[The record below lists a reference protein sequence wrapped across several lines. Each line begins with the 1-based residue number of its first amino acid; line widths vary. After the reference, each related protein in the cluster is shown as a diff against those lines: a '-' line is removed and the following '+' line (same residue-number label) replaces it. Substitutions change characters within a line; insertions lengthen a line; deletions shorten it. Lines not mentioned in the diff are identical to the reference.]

1 MIKFFK
7 KIINNFLSIFNLKI
21 TKLDDFIILNQSV
34 SETDPCM
41 ESEFKKIYAKIEK
54 FFGKADPVPA
64 YTVYKTIRYIC
75 ENNIEGDIVECGVFK
90 GRMVAIIMEALNQC
104 NDFNRNIY
112 LYDTFEGMTPGKD
125 IDYQV
130 FSDGKKK
137 IRMQK
142 GENYCDIDQVKK
154 NLNNFEYR
162 KEKIIFKKGDVKLTL
177 KPDNI
182 PNKIALL
189 RLDTDFYESSLVEL
203 EMLYEKVNLDGFVIY
218 DDYGHWMGQYKAT
231 NEFFEKN
238 KLKPFFVRTSRK
250 ERLEIKKLS
259 IKK

>member
-1 MIKFFK
+1 MSKFLKKLINKFF
-7 KIINNFLSIFNLKI
+7 SIFNLKI
-21 TKLDDFIILNQSV
+21 TKLDDFIILNRSV

-41 ESEFKKIYAKIEK
+41 EPEFKKIYENIEK

-64 YTVYKTIRYIC
+64 YTVYKTIRYIS
-75 ENNIEGDIVECGVFK
+75 ENNIDGDIVECGVFR
-90 GRMVAIIMEALNQC
+90 GRMVAVIMETLNQC
-104 NDFNRNIY
+104 NDLNRNIY
-112 LYDTFEGMTPGKD
+112 LYDTFQGMTPGTD

-130 FSDGKKK
+130 FSSDGKK

-142 GENYCDIDQVKK
+142 GENYCDINQVRK
-154 NLNNFEYR
+154 NLSNFKYQ
-162 KEKIIFKKGDVKLTL
+162 KEKIVFEKGDVKFTL
-177 KPDNI
+177 NSNV

-189 RLDTDFYESSLVEL
+189 RLDTDFYESSLIEL
-203 EMLYEKVNLDGFVIY
+203 EKLYDKVNLNGFVIY

-231 NEFFEKN
+231 NEFFNKK
-238 KLKPFFVRTSRK
+238 KLKPFLIRTSRK